1 MVTEDTT
8 PIPGARIFD
17 EIGLQPKGDSTVV
30 TITCS
35 RARGPWLSRFVNDL
49 VGRRLLGPRLG
60 RGLADLRKTIERER
74 ADGTLA
80 ISEPNDGIASE
91 VEAAVIS
98 SLAPDRDD

>member
-17 EIGLQPKGDSTVV
+17 EIGFESKGDSTVV

-35 RARGPWLSRFVNDL
+35 RARGPWPSRFVNDL
-49 VGRRLLGPRLG
+49 IGRRLLGPRLA
-60 RGLADLRKTIERER
+60 RGLAALREAIEREM
-74 ADGTLA
+74 ADGTLV
-80 ISEPNDGIASE
+80 IPEPNHGIASE

-98 SLAPDRDD
+98 SLASDDD

>member
-17 EIGLQPKGDSTVV
+17 EIGIQSSGDSTVV

-35 RARGPWLSRFVNDL
+35 RAHGPWPSRFINDL

-60 RGLADLRKTIERER
+60 RGLAALRETIEREV
-74 ADGTLA
+74 ADGILEIPERNA
-80 ISEPNDGIASE
+80 DIALE

-98 SLAPDRDD
+98 SLASDGD